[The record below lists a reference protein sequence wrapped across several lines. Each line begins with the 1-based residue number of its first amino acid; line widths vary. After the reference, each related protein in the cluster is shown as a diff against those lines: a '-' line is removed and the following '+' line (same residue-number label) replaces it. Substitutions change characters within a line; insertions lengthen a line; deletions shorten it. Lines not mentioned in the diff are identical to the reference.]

1 MGQTATIYELM
12 NQDPDEQVRTLQ
24 DGNEVM
30 MDRSDLREVVDVKED
45 DNELTH
51 ALEYWLDDE
60 LVHRSV
66 HVQLKRNVAAEGIAA
81 MMGAPTPG

>member
-1 MGQTATIYELM
+1 MGETATIYELM

-24 DGNEVM
+24 DGQTVM
-30 MDRSDLREVVDVKED
+30 MDREALREVVDVKED

-66 HVQLKRNVAAEGIAA
+66 HVQLKKNVASEGIAA

>member
-1 MGQTATIYELM
+1 M

-24 DGNEVM
+24 DGVELM
-30 MDRSDLREVVDVKED
+30 MDRKDLREVVDVKED

-66 HVQLKRNVAAEGIAA
+66 HVQLKRNVATEGIAA
-81 MMGAPTPG
+81 MMGASPPG

>member
-1 MGQTATIYELM
+1 MGETATIYELM

-24 DGNEVM
+24 DGKTVM
-30 MDRSDLREVVDVKED
+30 MDRSDLRENIVVEEN

-60 LVHRSV
+60 LVHRSA
-66 HVQLKRNVAAEGIAA
+66 HVQLKRNVASEGIAA
-81 MMGAPTPG
+81 MMGASPPD